1 MMKVQQI
8 NFKEP
13 SIAKNHMKF
22 FLMTTKI
29 FNGIKDTMQYE
40 DKEIN
45 SLLINQVIWGT

>member
-1 MMKVQQI
+1 MKGQQI

-29 FNGIKDTMQYE
+29 FNGIEDMMLQYK

-45 SLLINQVIWGT
+45 SLLINQVI